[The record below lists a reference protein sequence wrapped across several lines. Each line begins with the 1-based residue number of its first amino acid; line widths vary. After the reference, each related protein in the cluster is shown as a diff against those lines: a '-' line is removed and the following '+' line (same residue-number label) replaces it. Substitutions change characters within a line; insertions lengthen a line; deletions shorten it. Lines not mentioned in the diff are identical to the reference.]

1 MRSPAAGNSSAIMQR
16 VFRHV
21 VSSSVVAVVA
31 AAASAQDPAP
41 APIVPPPPVT
51 PLPAGS
57 GVEPLPPDAEP
68 PAPESAPKPTKGKP
82 APPPPVIRP
91 PGEEGKAS
99 TPLPP
104 RAIEVPA
111 AIQKEGDRPS
121 RLYVETGAGVSLFPD
136 LSLKGFPASALGG
149 AVSQIGFTG
158 GSLSPELGV
167 SWSLLAG
174 FQLSERVAIEVESG
188 YSTNS
193 VSGFSGTME
202 ELDFAVSRF
211 GTFSSTQDGTLSM
224 IPIFVNM
231 SWELPLIERRAARDE
246 SGLSLRLAGGFGV
259 TQLEL
264 SMQDL
269 VIDAPTAPSD
279 GETFGIDRTSWQ
291 IAGQFR
297 AELLFNLSS
306 NVDLGVSW
314 RLMYMGAPNFGD
326 VTFADSANF
335 ESADGLAF
343 QDLWAQSIQGSLN
356 FRF

>member
-1 MRSPAAGNSSAIMQR
+1 MKR
-16 VFRHV
+16 VIQHV
-21 VSSSVVAVVA
+21 VSSSAVAVVA
-31 AAASAQDPAP
+31 AVASAQDSAP
-41 APIVPPPPVT
+41 APIVPPPPIT

-68 PAPESAPKPTKGKP
+68 PAPEPAPKPTKGKP

-104 RAIEVPA
+104 KAIEVPA
-111 AIQKEGDRPS
+111 AVQKEGDRPS
-121 RLYVETGAGVSLFPD
+121 RFYLQTGAGVSIIPD
-136 LSLKGFPASALGG
+136 LNLKGFPAADIGG
-149 AVSQIGFTG
+149 AVEEIGFTG
-158 GSLSPELGV
+158 GSLSPDLGV
-167 SWSLLAG
+167 SWSLLVG
-174 FQLSERVAIEVESG
+174 FRVADRVAIEVESG
-188 YSTNS
+188 YTTNS
-193 VSGFSGTME
+193 VSGFSGTLE
-202 ELDFAVSRF
+202 EYVGGGPPFLP

-224 IPIFVNM
+224 IPIFANV
-231 SWELPLIERRAARDE
+231 SWELPLIERRAGRDE

-269 VIDAPTAPSD
+269 VVSAPTAGVD
-279 GETFGIDRTSWQ
+279 GQTFGIDGTSWQ

-297 AELLFNLSS
+297 ADLLWNLSS
-306 NVDLGVSW
+306 NVDLGVTW
-314 RLMYMGAPNFGD
+314 RLMYMGAPDFGD

-335 ESADGLAF
+335 ESSQGLSF
-343 QDLWAQSIQGSLN
+343 GDTWAQSIQGSLN

>member
-1 MRSPAAGNSSAIMQR
+1 MKR
-16 VFRHV
+16 VLQHLV
-21 VSSSVVAVVA
+21 ASSVAAVVA
-31 AAASAQDPAP
+31 AAALAQDPAP
-41 APIVPPPPVT
+41 APIVPPPPIT

-68 PAPESAPKPTKGKP
+68 PAPEPAPKPAKGKP

-104 RAIEVPA
+104 KAIEVPA
-111 AIQKEGDRPS
+111 AVQKEGDRPS
-121 RLYVETGAGVSLFPD
+121 RFYLQTGAGVSIIPD
-136 LSLKGFPASALGG
+136 LTLKGFPAADIGG
-149 AVSQIGFTG
+149 AVEEIGFTG
-158 GSLSPELGV
+158 GSLSPDLGV
-167 SWSLLAG
+167 SWSLLVG
-174 FQLSERVAIEVESG
+174 FRVADRVAIEVESG
-188 YSTNS
+188 YTTNS
-193 VSGFSGTME
+193 VSGFSGTLE
-202 ELDFAVSRF
+202 EYVGGGPPFIP

-224 IPIFVNM
+224 IPIFANV
-231 SWELPLIERRAARDE
+231 SWELPLIERRAGRDE

-269 VIDAPTAPSD
+269 VVSAPTAGVD
-279 GETFGIDRTSWQ
+279 GQTFGIDGTSWQ

-297 AELLFNLSS
+297 ADLLWNLSS
-306 NVDLGVSW
+306 NVDLGVTW

-326 VTFADSANF
+326 VTFEDSANF
-335 ESADGLAF
+335 ESSQGLSF
-343 QDLWAQSIQGSLN
+343 GDTWAQSIQGSLN